1 MLATAT
7 PAIVASRSS
16 KPRND
21 RSAEAG
27 VEASDVDMNGD
38 RRWTGPCAVLKRAD
52 HTGAARIVLTAAE
65 ALVRREGDVNSK
77 RQRTSGGVTEIN
89 LEADRQ
95 GAYRKI
101 LRAKHR

>member
-1 MLATAT
+1 M
-7 PAIVASRSS
+7 
-16 KPRND
+16 
-21 RSAEAG
+21 
-27 VEASDVDMNGD
+27 
-38 RRWTGPCAVLKRAD
+38 
-52 HTGAARIVLTAAE
+52 LTAAE